1 MYLTTIR
8 IKREGDKPI
17 NEQYLVEAVSLT
29 DVDTKIRRE
38 FSGVDAD
45 ITSCKV
51 INFTEVFEMGVGW
64 FYEIKNEV
72 ETIDDKKVVELY
84 LQEAIEEDSARRL
97 LKEAVR
103 EGEIISFIKKPYK
116 GIIR

>member
-1 MYLTTIR
+1 MYLVTVR
-8 IKREGDKPI
+8 IKREGDKPV

-51 INFTEVFEMGVGW
+51 INFTEIFENGAGW

-72 ETIDDKKVVELY
+72 ETIDDKKVVEMY
-84 LQEAIEEDSARRL
+84 LMEAADDNTAISKWDDL
-97 LKEAVR
+97 NM
-103 EGEIISFIKKPYK
+103 EGHIVGFNKKPYK

>member
-1 MYLTTIR
+1 MYLVTVR

-51 INFTEVFEMGVGW
+51 INFTEVFETNGGV
-64 FYEIKNEV
+64 YVEIKNEI
-72 ETIDDKKVVELY
+72 ETIDDKKVIELY
-84 LQEAIEEDSARRL
+84 LQEGDDVVQAR
-97 LKEAVR
+97 EAFDASVPD
-103 EGEIISFIKKPYK
+103 GEIISFIKKPYK

>member
-1 MYLTTIR
+1 MYLVTVR

-17 NEQYLVEAVSLT
+17 NEQHLVEAVSLT

-51 INFTEVFEMGVGW
+51 INFTEVFENGEGW
-64 FYEIKNEV
+64 FYEIKNEI
-72 ETIDDKKVVELY
+72 ETLDSKKVVELY
-84 LQEAIEEDSARRL
+84 LQEASDDRLAREYFRN
-97 LKEAVR
+97 EVGD
-103 EGEIISFIKKPYK
+103 GEMISFVKKPYY